1 MSVKLSPEE
10 IIDEAT
16 ERVRKELEKAVEEE
30 ETVEVTEVAG
40 EEEKDASR
48 K

>member
-1 MSVKLSPEE
+1 MSVELSPEE

-16 ERVRKELEKAVEEE
+16 ERVRKELEKE
-30 ETVEVTEVAG
+30 ETVEVTEIAE